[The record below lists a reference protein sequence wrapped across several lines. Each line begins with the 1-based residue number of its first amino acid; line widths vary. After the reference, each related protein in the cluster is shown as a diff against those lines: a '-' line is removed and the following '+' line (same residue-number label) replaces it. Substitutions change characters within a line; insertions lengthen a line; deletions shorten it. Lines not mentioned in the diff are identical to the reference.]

1 MGGLGAHADGPAWT
15 RLGRGGWSDLRHQ
28 RRAHSWRGVQQR
40 QRGVHALTLI
50 LSSRLSDLVRYQHR
64 SHAWP
69 VMTKYGNILGI
80 AAFNVLLGLGGVKAA
95 DTQSQGI
102 PTSLVVPVIGSHGM
116 PLGDS

>member
-28 RRAHSWRGVQQR
+28 RRAHSWRVVQQR
-40 QRGVHALTLI
+40 QRGVHALTPI

-69 VMTKYGNILGI
+69 VMTKYGIILGVPAI
-80 AAFNVLLGLGGVKAA
+80 SVLLGFGSATAA
-95 DTQSQGI
+95 DK
-102 PTSLVVPVIGSHGM
+102 IGRASCRERV
-116 PLGDS
+116 